1 MEHFNNIR
9 QWAQDRNIIDGSTP
23 KAQMVKLMEEIGEL
37 ASAISKDNFEE
48 IIDSIGDA
56 AVVLTVIAE
65 QYGLKVEYCIGC
77 AYEAIKD
84 RKGKMVDGVFIKERT

>member
-1 MEHFNNIR
+1 MEQFINIR
-9 QWAQDRNIIDGSTP
+9 QWAQDRNLIEGSTP

-65 QYGLKVEYCIGC
+65 QYGLKIEYCVSC

-84 RKGKMVDGVFIKERT
+84 RKGKMVDGVFIKEST

>member
-1 MEHFNNIR
+1 MEQFNNIR
-9 QWAQDRNIIDGSTP
+9 QWAEDRNLIEGSTP

-65 QYGLKVEYCIGC
+65 QYGLKIEYCVSC

-84 RKGKMVDGVFIKERT
+84 RKGKMVDGVFIKEST